1 MKKKAILGS
10 IIIVSIILIF
20 IIKNKNTP
28 NINIIDNNIMNNE
41 FSQTLDSYYSDDE
54 DFEIEIY
61 SAEPTK
67 SALKTISLYNYIHK
81 KDDEILNLEEKENKF
96 RFQVEKSI
104 YLKSNYIDLN
114 QLNDKSNLSDF
125 YYAVYVSN
133 YIGDNKS
140 LTAIKN
146 KYKNYKQ
153 KTNSQ
158 VDEIYD
164 KIIKYYLY
172 GDVPAK
178 NGEIEKN

>member
-81 KDDEILNLEEKENKF
+81 K
-96 RFQVEKSI
+96 
-104 YLKSNYIDLN
+104 
-114 QLNDKSNLSDF
+114 
-125 YYAVYVSN
+125 
-133 YIGDNKS
+133 
-140 LTAIKN
+140 
-146 KYKNYKQ
+146 
-153 KTNSQ
+153 